1 QEELAL
7 VLGASGFTTEAP
19 APGAYDLAIEAAG
32 ATEAVAT
39 AVRSLTRGGTA
50 LLLGLAPAGSTLD
63 LPADLIVN
71 NDLTLTASFGYTSAA
86 WSRVVALLN
95 TGRLRP
101 GRLVTHTFG
110 LDEFERAFA
119 ELAAPSGR

>member
-1 QEELAL
+1 M
-7 VLGASGFTTEAP
+7 
-19 APGAYDLAIEAAG
+19 
-32 ATEAVAT
+32 
-39 AVRSLTRGGTA
+39 RSLTRGGTA
-50 LLLGLAPAGSTLD
+50 LLLGLAPAGSTLE
-63 LPADLIVN
+63 LPADTIVN
-71 NDLTLTASFGYTSAA
+71 DDLTLTASFGYTSAA

-119 ELAAPSGR
+119 ELAAPSGRRGKVMLEVAGG